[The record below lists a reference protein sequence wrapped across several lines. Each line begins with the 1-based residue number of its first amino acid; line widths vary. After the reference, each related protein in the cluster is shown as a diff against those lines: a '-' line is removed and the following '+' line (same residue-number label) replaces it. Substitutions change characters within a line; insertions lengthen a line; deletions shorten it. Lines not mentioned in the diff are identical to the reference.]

1 MNIFPMLMNG
11 QDSLLKSQNFLL
23 NRFFF
28 SLQILEILDLKV
40 LLKGRYGE
48 SNIYIYFFKWDKISQ
63 QYMLCSTLAA
73 LARLIPKHFPEV
85 L

>member
-28 SLQILEILDLKV
+28 SLQILEILDLMV
-40 LLKGRYGE
+40 LLKGRYSE
-48 SNIYIYFFKWDKISQ
+48 SNICIYFFKWDKISPK
-63 QYMLCSTLAA
+63 YMLCSTSAA
-73 LARLIPKHFPEV
+73 LARLIPKHFPAI